1 MSAYNPNIV
10 IRMKKIRF
18 AKVWAEFL
26 WCRTDEKAS
35 FILHHFLSNPFFF
48 GILNMNNIAYFFMIL
63 WFFFNHSALFGKPYF
78 FPSGQRCPDYVVER
92 TNFTCHSCDLSKVNG
107 SGKKF
112 QEIDK
117 MCFVLGT
124 HIHYLSIDQ
133 SLFFFLGF
141 FLFCFDLFFFFLK
154 IV

>member
-10 IRMKKIRF
+10 IRMKKYGLPKSERNF
-18 AKVWAEFL
+18 YDAE
-26 WCRTDEKAS
+26 RTKRLRS
-35 FILHHFLSNPFFF
+35 FYITFWVTLFF